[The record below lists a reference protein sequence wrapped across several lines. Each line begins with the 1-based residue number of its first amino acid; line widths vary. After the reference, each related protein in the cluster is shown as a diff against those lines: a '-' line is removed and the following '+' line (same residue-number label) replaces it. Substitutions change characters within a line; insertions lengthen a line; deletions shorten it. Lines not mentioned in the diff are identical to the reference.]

1 MIENHI
7 DKLYVSR
14 RQAQE
19 LFGISELSLNQE
31 AKFPNYGIP
40 LPLWF
45 VGDLYNLLTSEEY
58 IKDTDYN
65 CFAYYFNCNM
75 PEPPNLRQ
83 ITWVRSLDALREL
96 LYEVFALYIKNGNVT
111 KAKIQEVTED
121 SFKYITKT
129 KKVKLAK
136 LYSGSSSLSS
146 EAIIMREFIGG
157 LCSELTNSLKSSY
170 NTHSDKT
177 DMISSDNFL

>member
-1 MIENHI
+1 
-7 DKLYVSR
+7 
-14 RQAQE
+14 
-19 LFGISELSLNQE
+19 
-31 AKFPNYGIP
+31 
-40 LPLWF
+40 
-45 VGDLYNLLTSEEY
+45 
-58 IKDTDYN
+58 
-65 CFAYYFNCNM
+65 M

-96 LYEVFALYIKNGNVT
+96 LYEVFAIYIKNGNVT

-136 LYSGSSSLSS
+136 LYSGSSCLSS

-170 NTHSDKT
+170 NTHSNKT
-177 DMISSDNFL
+177 DMVSSDNFL